1 MRRSQRLMKKTEI
14 TNKPTDLVYGSTPGY
29 DKANM
34 DIKIQRDNEDNG
46 SVTNETKFNRLPTP
60 VGKVYSSEL
69 SNDITS
75 HKFVSTGIVGAIPI
89 NTQKKNPISKQR
101 NQKRGHRSAAVASTA
116 SKGRKKRIT
125 QKKTP
130 GQRKSS
136 LAAAMEN
143 NEIKAPT
150 ISIDS
155 YLNPLRDPLIRT
167 EVTARPMESKSL
179 YSCNKGIPTMSIQS
193 NTYSLLPPI
202 YPTHF
207 TNQNFDDKL
216 NNPTSQW
223 KPASVYNKNVLPETN
238 FPTPELTQTLDFDSS
253 TSTLSLPESLREVF
267 GCDDIRDILKLD
279 KVIFRMQVL
288 HLQTL
293 AYVLNIQ
300 YDYLINL
307 VEKIMKLDTETLKK
321 VAFAFQPEAVPT
333 KCPTINIEEKFI
345 LLD

>member
-75 HKFVSTGIVGAIPI
+75 HK
-89 NTQKKNPISKQR
+89 
-101 NQKRGHRSAAVASTA
+101 
-116 SKGRKKRIT
+116 
-125 QKKTP
+125 KKTP

-136 LAAAMEN
+136 LAAATEN

-167 EVTARPMESKSL
+167 AVTARPMESKSL